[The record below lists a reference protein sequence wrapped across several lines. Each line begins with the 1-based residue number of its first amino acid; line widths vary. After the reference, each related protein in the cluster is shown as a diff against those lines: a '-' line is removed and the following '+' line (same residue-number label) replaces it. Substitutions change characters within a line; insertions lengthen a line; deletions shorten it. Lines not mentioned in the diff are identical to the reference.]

1 MESDSKFNQDTL
13 DLTNSVVG
21 EDDFDIEFID
31 YESALKYLNTLIN
44 ERNLTKAKLLKLIDH
59 DLHNG
64 YKYLDGSRNMNRDF
78 LIKII
83 IVLKLDLTTANRL
96 LKLFSHSELYV
107 KIKRDYI
114 ILSGITNNSSLETIN
129 AELKK
134 HKECDLLI

>member
-1 MESDSKFNQDTL
+1 MFNQNTL
-13 DLTNSVVG
+13 DLTNLVVN
-21 EDDFDIEFID
+21 EDNFDIAFID
-31 YESALKYLNTLIN
+31 YEGALKYLNNLIY
-44 ERNLTKAKLLKLIDH
+44 EQNLTKAKLLKLIDH

-83 IVLKLDLTTANRL
+83 IVLYLDLTTANRL

-114 ILSGITNNSSLETIN
+114 ILSGISNHQSLETIN
-129 AELKK
+129 TELKK
-134 HKECDLLI
+134 HMECDLLI